1 MTLTPITQPRH
12 TDGRFAT
19 VTRLETPVR
28 LQDGPT
34 SLKLYEL
41 ASDLVTTT
49 QMGETDTA
57 TAKAKAMEVL
67 GELPDAEQVWDGIRT
82 AAERW
87 VWFED
92 EDYGDERAG
101 ELLEEETKLDVDLED
116 FAGWNE
122 ADRHDEDG
130 YLGYDFRGYADA
142 LADAWR
148 TELEHRTRLAEQAL
162 SGVRLAS

>member
-1 MTLTPITQPRH
+1 MTLTTTTQPRH
-12 TDGRFAT
+12 IDGRFAT

-41 ASDLVTTT
+41 ANDLVATT
-49 QMGETDTA
+49 QMSEADKA
-57 TAKAKAMEVL
+57 AAKGKAMEVL
-67 GELPDAEQVWDGIRT
+67 GDLPAAEQVWDGILT

-101 ELLEEETKLDVDLED
+101 ETLDEETKLDVDLED

-122 ADRHDEDG
+122 ADRFDEDG
-130 YLGYDFRGYADA
+130 YLGYDFRAYADA

-162 SGVRLAS
+162 REVRLAS